1 MDMMTISSENRHLIN
16 EFISTHWFSTDIVV
30 RGELVDMTIID
41 GFVMFEKDN
50 IIGLITYRII
60 EGECEIMSLDSL
72 KEKQG
77 IGTSLIHR
85 VKEVA
90 INKKCTKLKLIT
102 TNDNINA
109 IYFYQKRGFDMVAFF
124 YDSMKASR
132 ILKPSIPELGNHNLP
147 LRHEIEFAMN
157 LDNK

>member
-1 MDMMTISSENRHLIN
+1 
-16 EFISTHWFSTDIVV
+16 
-30 RGELVDMTIID
+30 
-41 GFVMFEKDN
+41 MFEKDN

-77 IGTSLIHR
+77 I
-85 VKEVA
+85 
-90 INKKCTKLKLIT
+90 
-102 TNDNINA
+102 
-109 IYFYQKRGFDMVAFF
+109 
-124 YDSMKASR
+124 
-132 ILKPSIPELGNHNLP
+132 LP